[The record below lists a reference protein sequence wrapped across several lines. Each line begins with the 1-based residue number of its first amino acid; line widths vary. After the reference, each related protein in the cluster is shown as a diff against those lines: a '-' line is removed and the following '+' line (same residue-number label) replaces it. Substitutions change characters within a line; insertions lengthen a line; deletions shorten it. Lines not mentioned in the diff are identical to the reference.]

1 MNLKFKEKSGI
12 TLIALVI
19 TIIVLLILAGI
30 SISMLSGDNGILQR
44 ATDAKKNTE
53 TASAKEQ
60 IQIEVLGSYGTDGKL
75 NMNTLKTNLEK
86 IGATV
91 TDTDGDFP
99 LTVTINGQTFTVNS
113 NGNVEKAGPTIVV
126 VANSLTITAEDG
138 SSITKGEVPANT
150 PLKINFTASVENGTV
165 TVNPTLPHI
174 TTTEEM
180 TAKKVIFTINGSVSG
195 ETVTPLTY
203 TVDLNEVY
211 ESSDVNAEKVKKN
224 AKSFYGSKVT
234 NYTCDGTG
242 VSIWRIFYADNE
254 NIYLIA
260 DDYISINDAPKGKSG
275 TALYKNNTDYRLS
288 FNNVYEDYSGS
299 SWILENSK
307 AKKWLNKY
315 FNYTADNGTT
325 YPNKTSEN
333 SNIRAVAFM
342 MDTSDGVWGKWA
354 NSNFAEY
361 AIGAPTLE
369 MYVKSYRDSHPES
382 NISCDVTG
390 TNGYTYLY
398 ASGLEASDENNEIY
412 IKTSEEKAYAMWLAS
427 PSSHDSGNL
436 VTAYFFGNVYSYTS
450 YSSSGSGLRPLVCL
464 RSSIQL
470 EKVQEGEYRIK

>member
-1 MNLKFKEKSGI
+1 
-12 TLIALVI
+12 
-19 TIIVLLILAGI
+19 
-30 SISMLSGDNGILQR
+30 MLSGDNGILQR

-99 LTVTINGQTFTVNS
+99 LTVTINGQTFTVDS

-126 VANSLTITAEDG
+126 DANSLTITAEDG

-242 VSIWRIFYADNE
+242 VNIWRIFYADNE

-275 TALYKNNTDYRLS
+275 TALYKNTDYRLS
-288 FNNVYEDYSGS
+288 FKNVYKDYLGS

-333 SNIRAVAFM
+333 VNIRAVAFM
-342 MDTSDGVWGKWA
+342 MDTSADVWGKWA
-354 NSNFAEY
+354 NSDFAEY
-361 AIGAPTLE
+361 AIGGPTLE
-369 MYVKSYRDSHPES
+369 MYVESYKDSHPES

-390 TNGYTYLY
+390 TDGYSY
-398 ASGLEASDENNEIY
+398 ANVSSLETSDENNEIY
-412 IKTSEEKAYAMWLAS
+412 IKTSQEKAHAMWLAS
-427 PSSHDSGNL
+427 PSVGGKASVVN
-436 VTAYFFGNVYSYTS
+436 ASYYGAVNANS
-450 YSSSGSGLRPLVCL
+450 CGSSLPGLRPLVCL
-464 RSSIQL
+464 KSGIQL
-470 EKVQEGEYRIK
+470 EKIKDGEYKIK

>member
-1 MNLKFKEKSGI
+1 MKQKSIQNRGI

-30 SISMLSGDNGILQR
+30 SISMLSGDNGFLQR

-60 IQIEVLGSYGTDGKL
+60 IQIEVLGSYGTDGEL

-99 LTVTINGQTFTVNS
+99 LTVTINGQTFTVDS

-126 VANSLTITAEDG
+126 DANSLTITAEDG

-275 TALYKNNTDYRLS
+275 TALYKNTDYRLS
-288 FNNVYEDYSGS
+288 FMNVYKDYSGS

-361 AIGAPTLE
+361 AIGGPTLE
-369 MYVKSYRDSHPES
+369 MYVESYKDSHPES

-390 TNGYTYLY
+390 TNGYTYSN
-398 ASGLEASDENNEIY
+398 ASGLEASDENNGIY
-412 IKTSEEKAYAMWLAS
+412 IKTSQEKAYAMWLAS
-427 PSSHDSGNL
+427 PSSNDNRDIVFALCDGSLHGSGYVSDYL
-436 VTAYFFGNVYSYTS
+436 
-450 YSSSGSGLRPLVCL
+450 GLRPLVCL
-464 RSSIQL
+464 KSSVQL
-470 EKVQEGEYRIK
+470 EKVQEGEYKIK